1 MDKSN
6 QRNLKKQII
15 AVSVLGILITA
26 ILFIISAVAY
36 QSLNRTQEQE
46 AKQYLSEIVIQ
57 YKNAITLEINGNF
70 QTLNALATFIDEGDS
85 FDFPQ
90 MLSRLEAESSRN
102 SFIRMGFV
110 NTDKKGFFIDTDG
123 TKNYDYD
130 VSDETFISV
139 ALQGKNAVS
148 DTMKDKF
155 SDAFVNCYAVP
166 VYQNGK
172 IIGALTAT
180 ADSRDFS
187 KIIEQELFNG
197 NAYVHIIRNNG
208 DFVIRSD
215 HAVIRKKMHNIFD
228 DGSISEDVKANILSS
243 ARTGKSS
250 FSTFSYKDQS
260 YWATII
266 PIEINEWNLFCLVP
280 QTYLSNNFNTL
291 MTIFLIILFCI
302 IILFFILLT
311 CIYRIIKRNQE
322 NMMRLAYT
330 DILTGLDNRN
340 KFIFEMTRLI
350 MDLPDYAMV
359 LLNINGFKFVNEFY
373 GYHTGDMLLKHIA
386 FVLRSNISE
395 KELCYRDSA
404 DRFGIL
410 IRYRENAELTD
421 RLLKIQEQI
430 RDFKLSE
437 NQSYHILCNF
447 GVEVVQ
453 KPLSKAGTDF
463 DNVMNR
469 ALLALNSVKGNEL
482 NSIAFYNE
490 ALHQKAKKQTEIEN
504 RMWDA
509 LKNHEFKM
517 YLQPKYDLKTGE
529 VHSAEALVRWIPQDE
544 HLIYPDEFIPIFEQ
558 NGFITKLDMYMLE
571 EACRYQ
577 ALWKKKGYPLIPIS
591 VNQSRVF
598 FYDIEY
604 LGKFK
609 EIIQKYQIDPSLI
622 ILEVTESV
630 SSNNLEQI
638 KQAIAKLHEMNF
650 KISMDDFG
658 SGYSSLNILKELPI
672 DELKLDKAF
681 IENTDN
687 SVRSESI
694 LKNVIRLAKDLSI
707 STVTEGIET
716 KEQLDFLK
724 AISCDIGQG
733 YYFAKPMPA
742 EKFEQLAFMQ
752 HTNIFRK
759 NR

>member
-6 QRNLKKQII
+6 QRSLKKQLI
-15 AVSVLGILITA
+15 AVSVLGIVITA
-26 ILFIISAVAY
+26 VLIMISAVAY
-36 QSLNRTQEQE
+36 HSLKRTQEQE
-46 AKQYLSEIVIQ
+46 AKQYLSEIVVQ

-70 QTLNALATFIDEGDS
+70 QTLNALATFMDEGDS
-85 FDFPQ
+85 FDFQ
-90 MLSRLEAESSRN
+90 KMLSRLEAESSRN
-102 SFIRMGFV
+102 SFVRMGFV
-110 NTDKKGFFIDTDG
+110 NTNKKGYFIDTDG
-123 TKNYDYD
+123 TKNYEYD
-130 VSDETFISV
+130 VSDESFVSS

-155 SDAFVNCYAVP
+155 SDIYVNCYAVP
-166 VYQNGK
+166 VYQNGE
-172 IIGALTAT
+172 IVGALTAT
-180 ADSRDFS
+180 ADARDFS

-208 DFVIRSD
+208 DFVIRSS
-215 HAVIRKKMHNIFD
+215 HAVIRKKMDNIFD
-228 DGSISEDVKANILSS
+228 DGSISEEVKENIISS
-243 ARTGKSS
+243 ARAGNSS

-260 YWATII
+260 YWATIV
-266 PIEINEWNLFCLVP
+266 PIEMNEWNLFCLVP

-291 MTIFLIILFCI
+291 MAIFLIILLCI
-302 IILFFILLT
+302 ILLFSILLI
-311 CIYRIIKRNQE
+311 CIYRMIKRNQE
-322 NMMRLAYT
+322 NMIRLAYT

-340 KFIFEMTRLI
+340 QFIFEMTTLI
-350 MDLPDYAMV
+350 AESTDYAMV

-373 GYHTGDMLLKHIA
+373 GYNTGDMLLKHIA
-386 FVLRSNISE
+386 SVLRSNTN
-395 KELCYRDSA
+395 KAELCYRDSA

-410 IRYRENAELTD
+410 IRYPGKKELTD
-421 RLLKIQEQI
+421 RLLKIQDQI
-430 RDFKLSE
+430 RNFKFSE

-447 GVEVVQ
+447 GVEVISTSS
-453 KPLSKAGTDF
+453 PKADTDF
-463 DNVMNR
+463 DTVMNR

-509 LKNHEFKM
+509 LENHEFKM
-517 YLQPKYDLKTGE
+517 FLQPKYNLKTGDI
-529 VHSAEALVRWIPQDE
+529 HSAEALVRWIPE
-544 HLIYPDEFIPIFEQ
+544 NKIMIYPDEFIPIFEQ

-577 ALWKKKGYPLIPIS
+577 ALWRKKGYPLIPIS

-598 FYDIEY
+598 FYDLEY
-604 LGKFK
+604 LDKFN
-609 EIIQKYQIDPSLI
+609 EIIKKYQIDPSLI

-630 SSNNLEQI
+630 SNSNLAQI
-638 KQAIAKLHEMNF
+638 KRAISKLHEMNF

-681 IENTDN
+681 IEDTED

-694 LKNVIRLAKDLSI
+694 MKNVIRLAKDLSI
-707 STVTEGIET
+707 STVTEGVET
-716 KEQLDFLK
+716 KKQLEFLK
-724 AISCDIGQG
+724 AVSCDIGQG
-733 YYFAKPMPA
+733 YYFARPMPV
-742 EKFEQLAFMQ
+742 EEFEQLAFME
-752 HTNIFRK
+752 HTNI
-759 NR
+759 

>member
-36 QSLNRTQEQE
+36 QSLKRTQEQE

-139 ALQGKNAVS
+139 ALQGENAVS

-291 MTIFLIILFCI
+291 MTIFLIILLCI
-302 IILFFILLT
+302 IILFFILIT

-410 IRYRENAELTD
+410 IRYREKAELTD

-544 HLIYPDEFIPIFEQ
+544 HMIYPDEFIPIFEQ

-681 IENTDN
+681 IEDTED

-694 LKNVIRLAKDLSI
+694 MKHIIRLAKDLSI

-724 AISCDIGQG
+724 TISCDIGQG

-742 EKFEQLAFMQ
+742 EEFEKLAFGE
-752 HTNIFRK
+752 HTNI
-759 NR
+759 

>member
-1 MDKSN
+1 
-6 QRNLKKQII
+6 
-15 AVSVLGILITA
+15 
-26 ILFIISAVAY
+26 
-36 QSLNRTQEQE
+36 
-46 AKQYLSEIVIQ
+46 
-57 YKNAITLEINGNF
+57 
-70 QTLNALATFIDEGDS
+70 
-85 FDFPQ
+85 
-90 MLSRLEAESSRN
+90 
-102 SFIRMGFV
+102 
-110 NTDKKGFFIDTDG
+110 
-123 TKNYDYD
+123 
-130 VSDETFISV
+130 
-139 ALQGKNAVS
+139 
-148 DTMKDKF
+148 
-155 SDAFVNCYAVP
+155 
-166 VYQNGK
+166 
-172 IIGALTAT
+172 
-180 ADSRDFS
+180 
-187 KIIEQELFNG
+187 
-197 NAYVHIIRNNG
+197 
-208 DFVIRSD
+208 
-215 HAVIRKKMHNIFD
+215 
-228 DGSISEDVKANILSS
+228 
-243 ARTGKSS
+243 
-250 FSTFSYKDQS
+250 
-260 YWATII
+260 
-266 PIEINEWNLFCLVP
+266 
-280 QTYLSNNFNTL
+280 
-291 MTIFLIILFCI
+291 
-302 IILFFILLT
+302 
-311 CIYRIIKRNQE
+311 
-322 NMMRLAYT
+322 MRLAYT

-410 IRYRENAELTD
+410 IRYREKAELTD

-544 HLIYPDEFIPIFEQ
+544 HMIYPDEFIPIFEQ

-681 IENTDN
+681 IEDTED
-687 SVRSESI
+687 SLRSESI
-694 LKNVIRLAKDLSI
+694 MKHIIRLAKDLSI

-724 AISCDIGQG
+724 TISCDIGQG

-742 EKFEQLAFMQ
+742 EEFEKLAFGE
-752 HTNIFRK
+752 HTNI
-759 NR
+759 

>member
-36 QSLNRTQEQE
+36 QSLKRTQEQE

-139 ALQGKNAVS
+139 ALQGENAVS

-155 SDAFVNCYAVP
+155 SDAFVNCYAAP

-291 MTIFLIILFCI
+291 MTIFLIILLCI

-395 KELCYRDSA
+395 RELCYRDSA

-410 IRYRENAELTD
+410 IRYREKAELTD

-544 HLIYPDEFIPIFEQ
+544 HMIYPDEFIPIFEQ

-681 IENTDN
+681 IEDTED
-687 SVRSESI
+687 SLRSESI
-694 LKNVIRLAKDLSI
+694 MKHIIRLAKDLSI

-724 AISCDIGQG
+724 TISCDIGQG

-742 EKFEQLAFMQ
+742 EEFEKLAFGE
-752 HTNIFRK
+752 HTNI
-759 NR
+759 